1 MPLSWLHWYLRIHC
15 FSTTHIPF
23 LFFQSECNF
32 RKAMALKARYS
43 WYWILLTTCTSCVTF
58 STYLAFLSCHFLL
71 CAIWVT
77 CLSLQGWNEI
87 MSISDMSQSRC
98 SIHFVFLAFS
108 PLPLLLPTLF
118 SCANFFQALGCW
130 PFFFFSSSIDS
141 SILVYSLPATASHK
155 CITVSWKP
163 LIFLESW
170 LPAVNTERSK
180 RKRSGEE
187 ETLLHW
193 MVLRVEFW
201 RQGQKAITEWK
212 TKRTNIKAWKRCLN
226 NKTQSSKG
234 SCHA

>member
-1 MPLSWLHWYLRIHC
+1 
-15 FSTTHIPF
+15 
-23 LFFQSECNF
+23 
-32 RKAMALKARYS
+32 
-43 WYWILLTTCTSCVTF
+43 
-58 STYLAFLSCHFLL
+58 
-71 CAIWVT
+71 
-77 CLSLQGWNEI
+77 
-87 MSISDMSQSRC
+87 MSVSDMSQSRC

-108 PLPLLLPTLF
+108 LLLLLLPTLF

-130 PFFFFSSSIDS
+130 LFFFSLHPLTPQYL
-141 SILVYSLPATASHK
+141 SILYLPQPHTNAS
-155 CITVSWKP
+155 VSWKP

-170 LPAVNTERSK
+170 LPAINTERSK

>member
-130 PFFFFSSSIDS
+130 PFFFSLHPLTPQYL
-141 SILVYSLPATASHK
+141 SILYLPQPHTNASQ
-155 CITVSWKP
+155 
-163 LIFLESW
+163 FLESPW
-170 LPAVNTERSK
+170 FSLNLDFQQSTQKDPREKGVVK
-180 RKRSGEE
+180 RK
-187 ETLLHW
+187 L
-193 MVLRVEFW
+193 FY
-201 RQGQKAITEWK
+201 TEWF
-212 TKRTNIKAWKRCLN
+212 
-226 NKTQSSKG
+226 
-234 SCHA
+234 